1 VDKIQKLQDLAN
13 SDNPVVSKMAK
24 EQLERLATEGAVQ
37 VQVGSATGNIDAEV
51 RAIIDALNSAISG
64 GVSDPDEIR
73 TIVLE
78 ELKKIKI
85 DYDDLSDALKSML
98 NSSKKV
104 EVVVRNIVGRST
116 TTSSTDAFLKRTSTC
131 MAGQEPEKHTQR
143 KKSPIYSGGNWLLL
157 TAISLQVL
165 LTLLVDKLLKA
176 IRRAN

>member
-1 VDKIQKLQDLAN
+1 MDKIQKLQDLAN

-24 EQLERLATEGAVQ
+24 DQLERLATEGAVQ
-37 VQVGSATGNIDAEV
+37 VQVGSVQSDVDAEV

-64 GVSDPDEIR
+64 GVSDPDDIR

-116 TTSSTDAFLKRTSTC
+116 TTSSTDAFLKRSLIQDVLSDM
-131 MAGQEPEKHTQR
+131 MA
-143 KKSPIYSGGNWLLL
+143 KK
-157 TAISLQVL
+157 
-165 LTLLVDKLLKA
+165 
-176 IRRAN
+176 